1 MSIKLVD
8 TLEPMAD
15 FPAAMAENMGFAD
28 GKTLQEKYDS
38 GELGGNNGTPIVVD
52 SNLDTTSINPVQNK
66 VIASKIKEIEAN
78 FEDKCFYWYQGL
90 GDLSIEQYKTS
101 EKITP
106 EMVGTEIS
114 IIIIS
119 PRYGES
125 EGLVTIE
132 SQISETIFL
141 INGERS
147 GQIEFSHEE
156 IIKSNGINDS
166 VVSSES
172 TWSSV
177 KTRDTI
183 SSLLNDNEAS
193 IASTWTGSKI
203 DNELNTIK
211 DAVTS
216 LESREEIPIVTNG
229 KDVVLRKITQNRS
242 ITDLPPY
249 LNSDG
254 SKGYK
259 VDDLYFTYDTH
270 SLALGIKAWLTDNGI
285 TPAKGSTYAD
295 VAQIKVY
302 IPSAGGYTYLSTKF
316 SFDNSTYLSYSVE
329 YKGTDYRIVSCQY
342 DYNTSEVNS
351 ETFTGL
357 NVFNLATLIP
367 ALSNGYIQ
375 EDILTVFH
383 NWFSIYKLIGIQ
395 DVPGTFSKTDAIL
408 TQDTIASTTMDSKKV
423 GTWDLGNLVSFA
435 TGSLQRLIF
444 TVNPEG
450 TKLAAYA
457 NKETDRTG
465 VISGDFFGKNL
476 LAPLNTFEVLDDMS
490 TLPTPPSGALGV
502 WTVKPGAAGQPESSN
517 VGDTLIIAYITGSLY
532 STSIE
537 YIGTRIAL
545 YFTKGAM
552 YYALGYGGKY
562 YPTSSWNASSG
573 GDPMW
578 YKIASTLV

>member
-15 FPAAMAENMGFAD
+15 FPAAMAENIGFAD

-38 GELGGNNGTPIVVD
+38 GELG
-52 SNLDTTSINPVQNK
+52 
-66 VIASKIKEIEAN
+66 N

-125 EGLVTIE
+125 KGTIRLE
-132 SQISETIFL
+132 AQVDETTFTIS
-141 INGERS
+141 GDRS
-147 GQIEFSHEE
+147 GNIEFSHEE
-156 IIKSNGINDS
+156 VIKSNGINDS

-172 TWSSV
+172 TWSSL
-177 KTRDTI
+177 KTSESI
-183 SSLLNDNEAS
+183 NNLLNDNETGS
-193 IASTWTGSKI
+193 ASTWTGSKI
-203 DNELNTIK
+203 NNELSTIK

-229 KDVVLRKITQNRS
+229 KDVILRKVTQNRS
-242 ITDLPPY
+242 ITDLPLH
-249 LNSDG
+249 LNNDG

-259 VDDLYFTYDTH
+259 VDDLYFTYDTR

-302 IPSAGGYTYLSTKF
+302 IPSGGGYTYLSTKF

-329 YKGTDYRIVSCQY
+329 YNGTDHEIISCQY
-342 DYNTSEVNS
+342 DYSTSEVKS

-383 NWFSIYKLIGIQ
+383 NWFSIYKPIGIQ
-395 DVPGTFSKTDAIL
+395 DAPGTFSKNDALLI
-408 TQDTIASTTMDSKKV
+408 QDTIASTTMDSKKV
-423 GTWDLGNLVSFA
+423 GAWDLGNLVSFA
-435 TGSLQRLIF
+435 TGPLQRLIF

-465 VISGDFFGKNL
+465 GISGDFFSKNL

-502 WTVKPGAAGQPESSN
+502 WTVKPSAAGQPESSN
-517 VGDTLIIAYITGSLY
+517 VGGTLIIAYITGSLY

-562 YPTSSWNASSG
+562 YPTSSWNASG
-573 GDPMW
+573 GNPMW

>member
-15 FPAAMAENMGFAD
+15 FPAAMAENIGFAD

-38 GELGGNNGTPIVVD
+38 GELGGNNDTPIVVD
-52 SNLDTTSINPVQNK
+52 SSLDTTSVNPVQNK
-66 VIASKIKEIEAN
+66 VITSKIKEIEAN

-125 EGLVTIE
+125 EGTIRLE
-132 SQISETIFL
+132 AQVDETTFTIS
-141 INGERS
+141 GDRS
-147 GQIEFSHEE
+147 GNIEFSHEE
-156 IIKSNGINDS
+156 TIKSNGINDS

-172 TWSSV
+172 TWSSL
-177 KTRDTI
+177 KTSESI
-183 SSLLNDNEAS
+183 NNLLNDNETGS
-193 IASTWTGSKI
+193 ASTWTGSKI
-203 DNELNTIK
+203 NNELSTIK

-229 KDVVLRKITQNRS
+229 KDVILRKVTQNRS
-242 ITDLPPY
+242 ITDLPLH
-249 LNSDG
+249 LNNDG

-259 VDDLYFTYDTH
+259 VDDLYFTYDTR
-270 SLALGIKAWLTDNGI
+270 SLALGIKTWLTDNGV

-295 VAQIKVY
+295 IAQIKVY
-302 IPSAGGYTYLSTKF
+302 IPSSGGYTYLSTKF

-329 YKGTDYRIVSCQY
+329 YNGTDHIIVSCQY
-342 DYNTSEVNS
+342 DYNTSEVKS

-375 EDILTVFH
+375 ENILTVFH
-383 NWFSIYKLIGIQ
+383 NWFSIYKPIGIQ
-395 DVPGTFSKTDAIL
+395 DVPGTFSKNDAIL

-423 GTWDLGNLVSFA
+423 GAWDLGNLVSFA

-465 VISGDFFGKNL
+465 AISGDFFSKNL
-476 LAPLNTFEVLDDMS
+476 LTPLNTFEVLDDMS

-517 VGDTLIIAYITGSLY
+517 VGGTLIIVHITGSLY
-532 STSIE
+532 SISIE

-573 GDPMW
+573 GGP
-578 YKIASTLV
+578 YVV